1 MRTKERSFASSL
13 SEMIMGSD
21 QATVMKRVIA
31 CTDELVELALEA
43 NWPAVL
49 DGIDSRRRLLQ
60 TLVERESN
68 ALDPEVSAL
77 SAAVC
82 ESERALMRVVAHAI
96 ATSSLH
102 GGPFAMYD

>member
-1 MRTKERSFASSL
+1 
-13 SEMIMGSD
+13 
-21 QATVMKRVIA
+21 MKRVIA
-31 CTDELVELALEA
+31 CTDVLVELALEA

-60 TLVERESN
+60 AIVERDPD
-68 ALDPEVSAL
+68 ALNPQVSAL

-96 ATSSLH
+96 ATSSLR
-102 GGPFAMYD
+102 GAPFSMYD

>member
-1 MRTKERSFASSL
+1 MA
-13 SEMIMGSD
+13 SD
-21 QATVMKRVIA
+21 QEAVIRRVIA
-31 CTDELVELALEA
+31 CTDELVELALQA

-49 DGIDSRRRLLQ
+49 DGIDSRRQMLQ
-60 TLVERESN
+60 TIVERGPDVLN
-68 ALDPEVSAL
+68 PQVSAL
-77 SAAVC
+77 NEAVC